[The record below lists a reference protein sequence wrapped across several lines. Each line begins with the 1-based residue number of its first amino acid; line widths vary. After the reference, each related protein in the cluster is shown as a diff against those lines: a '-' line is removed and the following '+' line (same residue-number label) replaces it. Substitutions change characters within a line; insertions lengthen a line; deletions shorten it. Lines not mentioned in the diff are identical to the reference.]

1 MATPHTRGLTGP
13 RTKYRHKVPTP
24 ISIKLTE
31 DAIKIIERD
40 CASGES
46 TGRTGMR
53 RSDYVEE
60 LILEYGHLI
69 PDVDKG
75 DGPAP

>member
-24 ISIKLTE
+24 ISIKLTP

-40 CASGES
+40 CASRDS

-53 RSDYVEE
+53 RSDYIEE
-60 LILEYGHLI
+60 LITKFGHEI
-69 PDVDKG
+69 PSVQHG
-75 DGPAP
+75 DST